1 MPFLNKGFERL
12 VFIDETSTN
21 TKLTKRTGWSKL
33 GDRLVDYIPFGH
45 WKSQTFIAG
54 LRCHSLIAPCVLD
67 HPMNKESFETYVEHY
82 LAPELNKG
90 DVVLL
95 DNLSAHRSDKAEA
108 VLRDVGAWFLFLPPY
123 SPDLNPIE
131 MAFAKLKAYLRKAG
145 ARTYDEVWKAIGQIC
160 DLFTPQECRNFFNA
174 CGYEFI

>member
-1 MPFLNKGFERL
+1 MPYLNRGFERL

-33 GDRLVDYIPFGH
+33 GERLVDHVPFGH

-90 DVVLL
+90 DVVSL
-95 DNLSAHRSDKAEA
+95 DNLSAHNRPFR
-108 VLRDVGAWFLFLPPY
+108 VLVKTRQRLLPVDRFKH
-123 SPDLNPIE
+123 SRLD
-131 MAFAKLKAYLRKAG
+131 
-145 ARTYDEVWKAIGQIC
+145 
-160 DLFTPQECRNFFNA
+160 
-174 CGYEFI
+174 EFIKTRIALAKKPR

>member
-1 MPFLNKGFERL
+1 MAGAAWSRVLTQKKTVYAKEQHRSDVIAERRLWKTGRMPYLNRAMERL

-21 TKLTKRTGWSKL
+21 TKMLKQTGWSAV
-33 GDRLVDYIPFGH
+33 GERLVDHVPFGH

-95 DNLSAHRSDKAEA
+95 DNLSAHNRAIL
-108 VLRDVGAWFLFLPPY
+108 VLMNSSRR
-123 SPDLNPIE
+123 E
-131 MAFAKLKAYLRKAG
+131 
-145 ARTYDEVWKAIGQIC
+145 
-160 DLFTPQECRNFFNA
+160 
-174 CGYEFI
+174 